1 MVKLPRT
8 DSKMK
13 KDLRKYHYFSSE
25 RGPKSSSYVTS
36 QSGVAVYGVRKK
48 TREINVIKLVQIV

>member
-36 QSGVAVYGVRKK
+36 QSGVADKGPKNSQRRPKN
-48 TREINVIKLVQIV
+48 INNFF